1 MPPSWSTTTWPSWS
15 SSAVPWRGCTWAG
28 SSRRATSGRSAG
40 TRRWWPSTWGEPTRR
55 PPVLRLEALGV
66 SYGPTQV
73 LWGVDLHVPEGAAV
87 ALLGRNGMGK
97 TTLLR
102 TVVGVHPV
110 ASGRILYAGA
120 DCTRTPAYLRA
131 RRGIGYVP
139 QGRGIFPYLT
149 VEENLEVALA
159 AAGPGRGIP
168 PLVFDLFPSLFELRA
183 RKGGALSGGQ
193 QQLLA
198 IARALVARPRLLLLA
213 EPTEGIQPSIVERI
227 EEALGQVRRDLG
239 IAVLLVEQYL
249 EFAWRF
255 ADLFYVLQKGRI
267 VAQGATS
274 SADRAGVETLLHV

>member
-1 MPPSWSTTTWPSWS
+1 M
-15 SSAVPWRGCTWAG
+15 
-28 SSRRATSGRSAG
+28 
-40 TRRWWPSTWGEPTRR
+40 
-55 PPVLRLEALGV
+55 LRLEALGA

-102 TVVGVHPV
+102 TVVGVHPA

-198 IARALVARPRLLLLA
+198 IARALVARPRLLLLD

-267 VAQGATS
+267 VAQGATA